1 MRHHARLAEVFLQ
14 MGGNVH
20 VSALFLPACG
30 VRNHAATR
38 DPLSQLRPS
47 CPCPFLAF
55 VSPPP
60 GLRLANPQ
68 APLCSRT
75 PDQIRS
81 STGAASLPPPSPGCR
96 ANRSPRSR
104 PARLGPS
111 RAANRRRPA
120 RPLLAESANS
130 CVGQA
135 WPGVRSSG
143 GSRGSGGAKA
153 EVAAPGPGVERS

>member
-1 MRHHARLAEVFLQ
+1 MSDQEMVMLRKLRQILSLFWFSKLQ
-14 MGGNVH
+14 HM
-20 VSALFLPACG
+20 L
-30 VRNHAATR
+30 
-38 DPLSQLRPS
+38 LSFICFS
-47 CPCPFLAF
+47 FF
-55 VSPPP
+55 VSWACQP
-60 GLRLANPQ
+60 LLSVMQTIRLANPQ